1 MQQSTKT
8 EDQNPL
14 SISISKA
21 SPTVDKPSAISQS
34 ISNIRGVE
42 RSKEIAY
49 LLTRLGSI
57 ETTVHG
63 VRDLICFYVDLA
75 HELPD
80 ESKTVRIDAQA
91 LRGTMTRLYA
101 ELEDAIESLATAQAM
116 VSLLDD
122 KSVL

>member
-1 MQQSTKT
+1 MQQSIKKS
-8 EDQNPL
+8 DKNSP
-14 SISISKA
+14 SISMLKA
-21 SPTVDKPSAISQS
+21 SPTVDKPSVISQS

-42 RSKEIAY
+42 RSNEIAH

-63 VRDLICFYVDLA
+63 VRDLICFYVDLT

-80 ESKTVRIDAQA
+80 ESKTIRIDAQA

-101 ELEDAIESLATAQAM
+101 ELEDAIESLATVQAM
-116 VSLLDD
+116 ASLLDD
-122 KSVL
+122 KSVF